1 MKFNISFFLILFT
14 LKIFSL
20 EAVLIDFNNLE
31 GTMIDFSKFS
41 KSTNWNDE
49 VKEEMKVDLSCER
62 WTVKVNSSSWTKK
75 AKDKSYV
82 FPIVH
87 SQKFPDV
94 TVLGVR
100 IFFPE
105 RHANSYAL
113 IEPPFEIP
121 SYYDDKMNPNG
132 MGNIFLNKG
141 VVRNVGVLRKISVLA
156 LGNNFRYSL
165 YVRIKDN
172 NNLVRDV
179 FVGYLNF
186 QGWRTI
192 SWLNPHLEHELFMR
206 EQKKRIRPHYPD
218 EFPYV
223 KLINIMIQR
232 SDPEITGNFVT
243 MIKEITIEYDEAVI
257 ETGKTEDFQEEI
269 FGIYQE
275 ELVERAKA
283 EMHNVDRQIYLRW
296 EEKKKMHK
304 EKEELEEEEKKST
317 K

>member
-1 MKFNISFFLILFT
+1 MRISISIVLILFT
-14 LKIFSL
+14 VFQVFSV

-31 GTMIDFSKFS
+31 GTMIDFSEFS
-41 KSTNWNDE
+41 KSTNWNEE
-49 VKEEMKVDLSCER
+49 VKQEMRVDLSPER
-62 WTVKVNSSSWTKK
+62 WTIKVNSSSWTKK
-75 AKDKSYV
+75 SKDKTYV

-87 SQKFPDV
+87 SQRYPDI

-121 SYYDDKMNPNG
+121 TYYDDKKNPTG

-141 VVRNVGVLRKISVLA
+141 VVRNVGVLRKLSVEA

-165 YVRIKDN
+165 YVRIKDHN
-172 NNLVRDV
+172 NEIRDV
-179 FVGYLNF
+179 FVGFLNY

-192 SWLNPHLEHELFMR
+192 SWLNPNLEFELFMR
-206 EQKKRIRPHYPD
+206 EQRKRTRPHYPD

-223 KLINIMIQR
+223 KLIHFMVQR

-243 MIKEITIEYDEAVI
+243 MIKEVTLEYDEAVI

-269 FGIYQE
+269 FGIYKE

-283 EMHNVDRQIYLRW
+283 EMRNVDRQIYLKW
-296 EEKKKMHK
+296 EEKKKMHNEENK
-304 EKEELEEEEKKST
+304 ELEKENTT